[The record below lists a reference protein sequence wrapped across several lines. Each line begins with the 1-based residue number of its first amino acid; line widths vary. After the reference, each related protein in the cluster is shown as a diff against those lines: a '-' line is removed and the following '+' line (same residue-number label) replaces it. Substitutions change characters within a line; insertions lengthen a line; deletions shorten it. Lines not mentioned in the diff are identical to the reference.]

1 MIWYDTTTT
10 YYATNTRNMTTKMGP
25 RLLTI
30 RLHLV
35 RHGETYANRE
45 GIVLGQRESALTA
58 QGIAQALALGER
70 WTSTTTNKNKKQHPT
85 GVPQFWR
92 VYSSDYART
101 QQTAALILRGG
112 ATYDEAS
119 QFRAALTAT
128 IVPDNRL
135 KERAKGVKEGRK
147 KTMPYD
153 EALQLHQHEHGTSSA
168 KLPLLESELDVW
180 TRIQAWLEE
189 VIEEASALQTGTS
202 SFARHAQKLHPA
214 GVYEILAV
222 SHSATIRTIVNR
234 LVGDQLPSTVI
245 RGSGDHEGSQAGML
259 TVPNTSRTIIDV
271 AIGRRK
277 DDSNNNDDD
286 KNTTINNNIAKQPPI
301 QQLGA
306 TLIELTNTDHLL

>member
-70 WTSTTTNKNKKQHPT
+70 WTSTTTNTKQPHTT
-85 GVPQFWR
+85 GVPQLWR

-234 LVGDQLPSTVI
+234 LVGDQLPSTVV

-271 AIGRRK
+271 AIGRR
-277 DDSNNNDDD
+277 DDPNNDDD
-286 KNTTINNNIAKQPPI
+286 DNNTTTNNNIAKQPPI